1 MNIMLEHLQ
10 MAQIRIDSMAN
21 TMRDVGSINE
31 LATTWNVPERIIH
44 AMLVLKMDGF
54 TDADDE
60 IRYALK
66 CGVAPVDIENA
77 LVNCIAEKT
86 LQPLK
91 IMYAEAG
98 GGTE

>member
-1 MNIMLEHLQ
+1 MSEMLEHLQ
-10 MAQIRIDSMAN
+10 MAMIRINSMAH
-21 TMRDVGSINE
+21 TMRNVDSVKE
-31 LATTWNVPERIIH
+31 LANSWQVPENIIY
-44 AMLVLKMDGF
+44 AMLVLNMDGF

-77 LVNCIAEKT
+77 LINCIAEKT

>member
-1 MNIMLEHLQ
+1 MNKMLEHLQ
-10 MAQIRIDSMAN
+10 MAQIRVESMAH
-21 TMRDVGSINE
+21 TMRDVDSVKE
-31 LATTWNVPERIIH
+31 LANSWQVSENIIH

-66 CGVAPVDIENA
+66 CGVAPIDIENA
-77 LVNCIAEKT
+77 LINCIAEKT

>member
-1 MNIMLEHLQ
+1 MNKMLEHLQ
-10 MAQIRIDSMAN
+10 MARIRVESMAH
-21 TMRDVGSINE
+21 TMRDVDSVKE
-31 LATTWNVPERIIH
+31 LANSWQVPENIIH

-66 CGVAPVDIENA
+66 CGIAPVDIENA
-77 LVNCIAEKT
+77 LINCIAEKT

>member
-1 MNIMLEHLQ
+1 MNKMLEHLQ
-10 MAQIRIDSMAN
+10 MAQIRVKSMAH
-21 TMRDVGSINE
+21 TMRDVDSVKE
-31 LATTWNVPERIIH
+31 LANSWQVPENIIY

-77 LVNCIAEKT
+77 LINCIAEKT

>member
-1 MNIMLEHLQ
+1 MSEMLEHLQ
-10 MAQIRIDSMAN
+10 MAQIRVKSMAH
-21 TMRDVGSINE
+21 TMRDVDSVKE
-31 LATTWNVPERIIH
+31 LANSWQVPENIIY

-77 LVNCIAEKT
+77 LINCIAEKT